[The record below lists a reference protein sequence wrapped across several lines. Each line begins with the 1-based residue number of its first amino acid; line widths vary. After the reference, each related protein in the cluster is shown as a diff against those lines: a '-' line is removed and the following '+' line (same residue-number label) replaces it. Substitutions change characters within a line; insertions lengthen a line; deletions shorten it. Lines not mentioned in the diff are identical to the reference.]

1 MIKYLD
7 EIKEDVI
14 PDIAKK
20 MAAAAITAPKASGKD
35 KVVTAIVSGE
45 EKDAIVKKLHELC
58 REYDEPF
65 LGRDAGCLNACSH
78 AVLIGVR
85 AEPFSLDNCSMC
97 GFETCSEMKSAG
109 ANCALNI
116 TDLGIAIGSAVSIA
130 ADNRIDNR
138 VMYSIGKAVSQMK
151 IFPDDVRV
159 CYGIPLSVSSKSI
172 FFDRDAGAVL
182 R

>member
-58 REYDEPF
+58 REYNEP
-65 LGRDAGCLNACSH
+65 
-78 AVLIGVR
+78 
-85 AEPFSLDNCSMC
+85 
-97 GFETCSEMKSAG
+97 
-109 ANCALNI
+109 
-116 TDLGIAIGSAVSIA
+116 AVSLMWPKTSSCA
-130 ADNRIDNR
+130 RRTARPTR
-138 VMYSIGKAVSQMK
+138 V
-151 IFPDDVRV
+151 
-159 CYGIPLSVSSKSI
+159 
-172 FFDRDAGAVL
+172 
-182 R
+182 

>member
-1 MIKYLD
+1 MIKRLD
-7 EIKEDVI
+7 EIKESVI
-14 PDIAKK
+14 ADIAGK
-20 MAAAAITAPKASGKD
+20 MVAAAITAPKASGKD
-35 KVVTAIVSGE
+35 KVVAAVVSGK
-45 EKDAIVKKLHELC
+45 EKDAIVKRLHELC

-65 LGRDAGCLNACSH
+65 LGRDAGCLDACSC
-78 AVLIGVR
+78 AVLLGVR
-85 AEPFSLDNCSMC
+85 SAPFGLDNCSMC
-97 GFETCSEMKSAG
+97 GFATCSAMKKAG

-159 CYGIPLSVSSKSI
+159 CYGSLIISSI
-172 FFDRDAGAVL
+172 FKSLCA
-182 R
+182 